1 MKDENVFNYVKYFS
15 KKYNKY
21 LYLTVVKDLDLN
33 YQRAL
38 KIK

>member
-1 MKDENVFNYVKYFS
+1 MTDENVFNYVKYFS

-21 LYLTVVKDLDLN
+21 QYLIIVKDSGSN
-33 YQRAL
+33 YQKAL